1 VSGMFVVFRCV
12 IANFGPQHI
21 RVSRNAQQDL
31 DGRNKSGLRQAA
43 IIKRPC
49 GSQIDS
55 SSSIPFGRK
64 CKMGLLVSPKLSA

>member
-1 VSGMFVVFRCV
+1 VVSGMFAVFRCV

-21 RVSRNAQQDL
+21 RVARNAQRDL

-43 IIKRPC
+43 ITKRPY

-55 SSSIPFGRK
+55 SSSIPFDQK
-64 CKMGLLVSPKLSA
+64 CKMELACQS